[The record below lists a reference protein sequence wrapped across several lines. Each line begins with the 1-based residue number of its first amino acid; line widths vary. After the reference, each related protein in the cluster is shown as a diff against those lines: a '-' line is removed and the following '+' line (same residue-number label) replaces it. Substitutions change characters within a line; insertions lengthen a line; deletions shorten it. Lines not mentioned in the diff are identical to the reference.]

1 MRWIRVS
8 PARPTVHI
16 AKVNVVIN
24 PDYQFM
30 NNGTRRAFMFGAVV
44 TDSAL
49 ATRQAPAQMP
59 GPMQEGSD
67 AQALARPAQACSVS
81 QRATKNEKAP

>member
-8 PARPTVHI
+8 PARANARI

-30 NNGTRRAFMFGAVV
+30 NNSTRRAFMFDTVV
-44 TDSAL
+44 TESAL
-49 ATRQAPAQMP
+49 ATRQAPSQMP
-59 GPMQEGSD
+59 GPTQEGGD

-81 QRATKNEKAP
+81 PRATKNEQAP